1 MLVLVRGRYVQR
13 LCLSVVSRYL
23 QYTPAQVAVGT
34 QVVMVVVE
42 GEVKVAVVHFSVRT
56 QASAVPHPPVG
67 QAAASVWW
75 KMWLVGWGLI

>member
-1 MLVLVRGRYVQR
+1 MFGLPN
-13 LCLSVVSRYL
+13 SHDE
-23 QYTPAQVAVGT
+23 YTPAQVAVGT

-67 QAAASVWW
+67 QAAA
-75 KMWLVGWGLI
+75 WLRAS